1 MTREAARDRPPRAGL
16 ASRAGPAFHIPR
28 KRGGEI
34 LQLIPFPRPLY
45 SYSWVVGLLTAI
57 VVYYGLGVLFP
68 ARGRLGEPAVSG
80 GATT

>member
-1 MTREAARDRPPRAGL
+1 MLR
-16 ASRAGPAFHIPR
+16 
-28 KRGGEI
+28 
-34 LQLIPFPRPLY
+34 LIPFLRSLY

-57 VVYYGLGVLFP
+57 LAHYGLGVLLP